1 MLANQYNPLM
11 KSFADLAF
19 RQHSAEK
26 FYVEGGFSV
35 KVTEAQTEK
44 ILKGN
49 QPFKQF
55 AFSMMITRLKSV
67 YTKDPSASTLK
78 ASAIEINKFLEHFSA
93 VMGSDYESITNM

>member
-1 MLANQYNPLM
+1 M
-11 KSFADLAF
+11 
-19 RQHSAEK
+19 
-26 FYVEGGFSV
+26 

-67 YTKDPSASTLK
+67 YAKDPSASTLK
-78 ASAIEINKFLEHFSA
+78 ASTNEINKFLELFSS
-93 VMGSDYESITNM
+93 VMGNDYALIAKM